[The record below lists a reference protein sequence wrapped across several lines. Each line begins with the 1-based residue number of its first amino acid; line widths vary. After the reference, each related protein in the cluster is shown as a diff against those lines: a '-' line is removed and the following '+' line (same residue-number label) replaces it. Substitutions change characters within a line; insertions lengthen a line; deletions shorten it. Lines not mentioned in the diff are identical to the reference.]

1 MVSSTSLSTGIY
13 VLMFFDIF
21 YTFWKLFILTGLLLI
36 AFGLSFYM
44 AFFQPGVL
52 FSRSPFSD
60 PARSILKTMT
70 MTTGEFEFDNIF
82 QQTPGGVNSVDQIP
96 EQIPFQVVSYLLWM
110 IFLILMPILL
120 TNLLVGHVTCM

>member
-1 MVSSTSLSTGIY
+1 
-13 VLMFFDIF
+13 MFFDIF
-21 YTFWKLFILTGLLLI
+21 YTFWKMIVLTGLLVV

-44 AFFQPGVL
+44 VFDQPGLL

-60 PARSILKTMT
+60 PARAILKTMT

-82 QQTPGGVNSVDQIP
+82 QQTPGGADDIGSIP
-96 EQIPFQVVSYLLWM
+96 GPIPFPQVSYILWI

-120 TNLLVGHVTCM
+120 TNLLVSFYIYTV

>member
-1 MVSSTSLSTGIY
+1 
-13 VLMFFDIF
+13 MFFDIF
-21 YTFWKLFILTGLLLI
+21 YTFWKLIILTGLLVV

-44 AFFQPGVL
+44 AFFQPGDL
-52 FSRSPFSD
+52 FVRSPFSD

-82 QQTPGGVNSVDQIP
+82 QQTPGGASSVAEIP
-96 EQIPFQVVSYLLWM
+96 GDIPFQVVSYLLWI

-120 TNLLVGHVTCM
+120 TNLLVCHVTCM